1 MGGKEKEWIVSLGK
15 GRGGWHAMAGV
26 GVGWHGWVKEV
37 KRAGSVED
45 LSQAG
50 YLLLRHHHAQLNLS
64 VHIMYNT

>member
-50 YLLLRHHHAQLNLS
+50 YLLLRHYYAWFKLFIHMHF
-64 VHIMYNT
+64 V